1 LYVPV
6 AAFNVSMPSAGDV
19 GLSGS
24 CAAAIALRLLG
35 RFTIASDETPG
46 RIAHVNAP
54 RRQLLLACLA
64 LKANRTTARTHLAA
78 LLWDEDAPEAARQSL
93 RQALLDLRRELAV
106 LGKDVIHA
114 DRTTITLDTAIR
126 TDIEDFER
134 LALSANPADHA
145 RAIALYDGV
154 LLEGV
159 AGPNRACADW
169 LNAERDRLHLLAV
182 PAFQKYATA
191 NATTSADAVNAARRL
206 VAMDPLDEAAQR
218 LLLRVLAARQS
229 RDAALAEAERF
240 IRTLRA
246 ELAVAPDAET
256 ARLIAAI
263 RDRTLT
269 GMAVPRS
276 PAPPPSG
283 PHVPGPSPARPI
295 LRLSAA
301 PASWQPPVRRISS
314 GIDRQALAAQGIYA
328 VIALPFSSFSGPDGD
343 ADLHLAQMLTDDLI
357 GDLSHTAALRVI
369 SRATSS
375 LYDGKA
381 LDIAAIG
388 AELGV
393 HYAVEGSVRSIGDEI
408 RINVSLIDVPSRL
421 GVWSESITPS
431 RAEYHAQQRVIT
443 RGLAYRLFSHVLAD
457 QAEQVPDAM
466 ADPASEHHLALG
478 WAAQIQIGKTG
489 SGLDAGAHF
498 SRVLARDPD
507 NLAAMIGLGG
517 FKAMQVIT
525 FIAEDPRAAL
535 DEAEPLLRRAIA
547 RNPHASIAHH
557 YLGLV
562 EKARG
567 DAAAS
572 VASLHRAIDINPSF
586 APAYG
591 ALSNMLGRDG
601 DGDAGIENA
610 LYALRLSPRDPSAGI
625 WWLFA
630 GEIQLERGNDD
641 VAMDWVRRSVAL
653 NPRGPFGLGVLATL
667 HGLTGDMA
675 AARAVA
681 ARLHEVAP
689 GLTLD
694 RMIERLMLT
703 SRPSHEPKRL
713 IAGLRQVL
721 AAV

>member
-1 LYVPV
+1 
-6 AAFNVSMPSAGDV
+6 MPSAGDV
-19 GLSGS
+19 GSS
-24 CAAAIALRLLG
+24 VSRASSVALRLLG
-35 RFTIASDETPG
+35 RFAVTSDEDPG
-46 RIAHVNAP
+46 RIAHLNAS
-54 RRQLLLACLA
+54 RRQLLLAFLA
-64 LKANRTTARTHLAA
+64 LQPHRAATRARLAA
-78 LLWDEDAPEAARQSL
+78 LLWDEDTQDAARQSL
-93 RQALLDLRRELAV
+93 RQALLELRRELAG
-106 LGKDVIHA
+106 LGADIIHA
-114 DRTTITLDTAIR
+114 DRTAITLDGAIR
-126 TDIEDFER
+126 TDTEDFTR
-134 LALSANPADHA
+134 LALSSSPADHA
-145 RAIALYDGV
+145 RAVALYDGPF
-154 LLEGV
+154 LEGV
-159 AGPNRACADW
+159 TGHNRACADW

-182 PAFQKYATA
+182 PVFQKFATA
-191 NATTSADAVNAARRL
+191 SATASPDAVNAVRRL
-206 VAMDPLDEAAQR
+206 VTMDPLDEGAQR
-218 LLLRVLAARQS
+218 LLLRVLATRQS

-240 IRTLRA
+240 IRILRA
-246 ELAVAPDAET
+246 ELDVAPDTET
-256 ARLIAAI
+256 TRLIATI

-269 GMAVPRS
+269 GLAVPRS
-276 PAPPPSG
+276 PAPPPSAA
-283 PHVPGPSPARPI
+283 PSGGTPPARPI
-295 LRLSAA
+295 LRLPAA
-301 PASWQPPVRRISS
+301 PASWQPPARRSAS

-328 VIALPFSSFSGPDGD
+328 VIVLPFSSFPGPDEA
-343 ADLHLAQMLTDDLI
+343 ADRHLAQALTDDLI

-369 SRATSS
+369 SRATSG
-375 LYDGKA
+375 LYAGKA

-393 HYAVEGSVRSIGDEI
+393 HYAVEGSIRSAGDEV
-408 RINVSLIDVPSRL
+408 RVNVSLIDVPSRL

-443 RGLAYRLFSHVLAD
+443 RGLAYRLFSRVLAD

-466 ADPASEHHLALG
+466 ADPAIEHDLALG

-525 FIAEDPRAAL
+525 FIAEDSRAAL

-557 YLGLV
+557 YLALV

-591 ALSNMLGRDG
+591 ALANMLGRDG
-601 DGDAGIENA
+601 DGDAGFENV

-630 GEIQLERGNDD
+630 GEIQLEKGNDEL
-641 VAMDWVRRSVAL
+641 AMDWVSRSVAL
-653 NPRGPFGLGVLATL
+653 NPRGPFGLGVLAAL
-667 HGLTGDMA
+667 HGLMGDRQ

-681 ARLHEVAP
+681 ARLRDVAP
-689 GLTLD
+689 SLTLD
-694 RMIERLMLT
+694 RMVERLMAT
-703 SRPSHEPKRL
+703 SRPSHEPRRL
-713 IAGLRQVL
+713 ISGLRQVFG
-721 AAV
+721 AG

>member
-1 LYVPV
+1 
-6 AAFNVSMPSAGDV
+6 M
-19 GLSGS
+19 
-24 CAAAIALRLLG
+24 RLLG
-35 RFTIASDETPG
+35 RFAITSGENPG
-46 RIAHVNAP
+46 RIAHLNAP
-54 RRQLLLACLA
+54 RRQLLLAYLA
-64 LKANRTTARTHLAA
+64 LKSNHSATRAHIASF
-78 LLWDEDAPEAARQSL
+78 LWDEDSPDAARQSL
-93 RQALLDLRRELAV
+93 RQALLELRRELAG
-106 LGKDVIHA
+106 LGTSVIHA
-114 DRTTITLDTAIR
+114 DRTTIALDGAIR
-126 TDIEDFER
+126 TDVADFER
-134 LALSANPADHA
+134 LALSANPADHP
-145 RAIALYDGV
+145 RAVALYDGV

-159 AGPNRACADW
+159 AGPNRASEDW

-182 PAFQKYATA
+182 PVFQKFATA
-191 NATTSADAVNAARRL
+191 VATTDADAVTAVRRL
-206 VAMDPLDEAAQR
+206 AAMDPLDEAAQR
-218 LLLRVLAARQS
+218 LLLRVLATRQS

-240 IRTLRA
+240 TRTLRA
-246 ELAVAPDAET
+246 ELDAAPDTET
-256 ARLIAAI
+256 NRLIAAI

-269 GMAVPRS
+269 GLAIPRA
-276 PAPPPSG
+276 PARPPSG
-283 PHVPGPSPARPI
+283 PQSSGPKSSGPQSSGLQSSGASPSRPI
-295 LRLSAA
+295 LRLPAS
-301 PASWQPPVRRISS
+301 PASWQPPARRTSS

-328 VIALPFSSFSGPDGD
+328 VIVLPFASFPGPDEA
-343 ADLHLAQMLTDDLI
+343 ADRHLAQVLTDDLI
-357 GDLSHTAALRVI
+357 GDLSHTASLRVI

-375 LYDGKA
+375 LYGGKA

-393 HYAVEGSVRSIGDEI
+393 HYAVEGSVRSTGDEV

-466 ADPASEHHLALG
+466 ADPAIEHDLALG

-498 SRVLARDPD
+498 GRVLARDPD

-535 DEAEPLLRRAIA
+535 EEAEPLLRRAIA

-591 ALSNMLGRDG
+591 ALANMLGRDG
-601 DGDAGIENA
+601 DGDSGIENA

-630 GEIQLERGNDD
+630 GEIQLERGNDEL
-641 VAMDWVRRSVAL
+641 AMDWVSRSVAL
-653 NPRGPFGLGVLATL
+653 NPRGPFGLGVLAAL
-667 HGLTGDMA
+667 HALMGDKQ
-675 AARAVA
+675 AARAA
-681 ARLHEVAP
+681 ATRLHDIAP
-689 GLTLD
+689 SLTLD
-694 RMIERLMLT
+694 RMIERLMAT

-713 IAGLRQVL
+713 IAGLREVFSQN
-721 AAV
+721 

>member
-1 LYVPV
+1 
-6 AAFNVSMPSAGDV
+6 MPSAGDV
-19 GLSGS
+19 GHSVSKSPGV
-24 CAAAIALRLLG
+24 ALRLLG
-35 RFTIASDETPG
+35 RFAVSSGESPG
-46 RIAHVNAP
+46 RIAHLSAP
-54 RRQLLLACLA
+54 RRQLLLAYLA
-64 LKANRTTARTHLAA
+64 LKSNHSVTRAHIASF
-78 LLWDEDAPEAARQSL
+78 LWDEDAPDAARQSL

-106 LGKDVIHA
+106 LGTDVIHA
-114 DRTTITLDTAIR
+114 DRTTIALDSAIR
-126 TDIEDFER
+126 TDIADFER

-145 RAIALYDGV
+145 RAVALYDGV

-159 AGPNRACADW
+159 SGPNRACEDW

-182 PAFQKYATA
+182 PAFQKFATA
-191 NATTSADAVNAARRL
+191 TTTTSADAVNAVRRL
-206 VAMDPLDEAAQR
+206 AAMDPLDEAARR
-218 LLLRVLAARQS
+218 LLLRVLAMRQS

-240 IRTLRA
+240 TRTLRA
-246 ELAVAPDAET
+246 ELDVAPDAET
-256 ARLIAAI
+256 NRLIAAI

-269 GMAVPRS
+269 GLAVPRS

-283 PHVPGPSPARPI
+283 PQSSGPSPSRPI
-295 LRLSAA
+295 LRLPAS
-301 PASWQPPVRRISS
+301 PASWQPPARRTASA
-314 GIDRQALAAQGIYA
+314 IDRQALAAQGIFA
-328 VIALPFSSFSGPDGD
+328 VIVLPFTSFPGPDEA
-343 ADLHLAQMLTDDLI
+343 ADRQLAQALTDDLI
-357 GDLSHTAALRVI
+357 GDLSHTASLRVI

-375 LYDGKA
+375 LYGGKA

-393 HYAVEGSVRSIGDEI
+393 HYAVEGSVRSIGEEV

-466 ADPASEHHLALG
+466 ADPAIEHDLALG

-498 SRVLARDPD
+498 GRVLARDPD

-525 FIAEDPRAAL
+525 FIAEDPRATL

-591 ALSNMLGRDG
+591 ALANMLGRDG

-641 VAMDWVRRSVAL
+641 LAMDWVSRSVAL
-653 NPRGPFGLGVLATL
+653 NPRGPFGLGVLAAL
-667 HGLTGDMA
+667 HGLMGDKQ
-675 AARAVA
+675 AARAAA
-681 ARLHEVAP
+681 ARLHDIAP
-689 GLTLD
+689 SLTLD

-703 SRPSHEPKRL
+703 SRPCHEPRRL
-713 IAGLRQVL
+713 ISGLRQVFGPN
-721 AAV
+721 